1 MRLAPLLVGVA
12 LGLAAA
18 SACGTVTEVGP
29 TAIVL
34 EVYFNEARGTKALLI
49 SGTAELDGVPVNVF
63 PTSQRPEQL
72 TGAPFPVPQTVR
84 ILLNDSRGGVPVQVT
99 VIGLNSDGDFVEA
112 ATSPVTPLPRKEV
125 GLTITLKPF
134 DDHLDGGSADG
145 GLVFDAG
152 VQDGGVC
159 TCSTGCCD
167 GSGRCAMPFPIV
179 LGSRQQLN
187 VFFSGPV
194 GQFCSGVCYP
204 GRANTT
210 LNGAC
215 ACGSSAQCGDGQRCS
230 QSGGGRCV
238 CDLMSGCRGC
248 CSGDRCVNTSCG
260 SAGNVCQR
268 CEGIGNNCSLNG
280 RCTLNTC
287 TSSQGQCCS
296 ATGMVSAQWP
306 TCTSTSGDCIACDTL
321 RSNACRTAALNQSPC
336 GCGTTAQCP
345 LTQLCLLING
355 VPTCR

>member
-1 MRLAPLLVGVA
+1 MACLIRSTSSALSWLLLVS
-12 LGLAAA
+12 LAAA
-18 SACGTVTEVGP
+18 PVAVAQKKPSDEKA
-29 TAIVL
+29 
-34 EVYFNEARGTKALLI
+34 ARALFADGQKAYDLGEFDRALTLYSDAYKLKAL
-49 SGTAELDGVPVNVF
+49 
-63 PTSQRPEQL
+63 
-72 TGAPFPVPQTVR
+72 
-84 ILLNDSRGGVPVQVT
+84 
-99 VIGLNSDGDFVEA
+99 
-112 ATSPVTPLPRKEV
+112 
-125 GLTITLKPF
+125 
-134 DDHLDGGSADG
+134 
-145 GLVFDAG
+145 
-152 VQDGGVC
+152 
-159 TCSTGCCD
+159 
-167 GSGRCAMPFPIV
+167 
-179 LGSRQQLN
+179 
-187 VFFSGPV
+187 
-194 GQFCSGVCYP
+194 P
-204 GRANTT
+204 GFLFNI
-210 LNGAC
+210 
-215 ACGSSAQCGDGQRCS
+215 AQ
-230 QSGGGRCV
+230 
-238 CDLMSGCRGC
+238 CRGC